1 MAYDFHNLTWI
12 DFEDLVRDLIG
23 KETGL
28 QFEAFAAGP
37 DGGVDGRHSDV
48 GNTVLQAKHYVGSS
62 FATLKAKMM
71 KERTVID
78 ALAPDRYI
86 LATSRPLSP
95 ANKATLA
102 KVIGPSL
109 KRESDIFTPSDLNA
123 LLRKYDDIEKAH
135 FKLWLTSTAVLERV
149 VHSAEHTFNA
159 IAKEDIVEKL
169 RVYAPNPSLHRANA
183 TLSAEHVVII
193 SGPPGVGKSTLAE
206 ILSFIHMAEGWELHA
221 IRDLETGFAKIVD
234 SKKQVF
240 LFDDFL
246 GKIALDKRALSHK
259 DSDLARFIKR
269 VRGSP
274 NARFILTT
282 RAYIFE
288 EARRVSEHLADKRL
302 DIAKYVLDVGVYTR
316 RIRARILY
324 NHLAVSGVSQD
335 AIAALIDSGVI
346 PKIVDHKHYNP
357 RLIEWMTDV
366 THVRGIA
373 ASDYPARFISV
384 LDHPTDLWDIAFRT
398 HISSACRHLLLALYF
413 CSQFGVE
420 IDELRIVYNSL
431 HLALSA
437 KFGDT
442 HDPKDF
448 EEALRILEGG
458 FIAIHSRSVSF
469 INPSLRDYLDRY
481 TSDLDLLCDLAATAT
496 LTSWAQAVWQQG
508 SRLKFSTGERARFAL
523 AFRCVAKV
531 FPLQPTSKTYTV
543 DNVRYTQP
551 DGLSNIARIELL
563 IDWWTAAQ
571 DSIFSDSAI
580 ALAEKP
586 PGGLDSWRDGDE
598 AVALIGKLR
607 DPDYWGEIVGA
618 GQMADL
624 LEEHFID
631 MLSSGMPTDELEKIA
646 EAAEDWRW
654 SQLLSQRAHDAIAD
668 AIRGEVNYVED
679 AISDMDSESTLAS
692 HAQTLRKLAGLV
704 PSIPQA
710 DIDRAVDLVEAKR
723 AALDEDTAESTS
735 PSVREKP
742 DREEITDE
750 ELRGLFAPLLQ
761 RD

>member
-12 DFEDLVRDLIG
+12 DFEDLVRDLVG

-48 GNTVLQAKHYVGSS
+48 GDTVLQAKHYVGSP
-62 FATLKAKMM
+62 FATLKAKMI
-71 KERTVID
+71 KERAVID

-102 KVIGPSL
+102 KIIGPAL
-109 KRESDIFTPSDLNA
+109 KKESDIFTPSDLNA
-123 LLRKYDDIEKAH
+123 LLRKYPDIEKAH
-135 FKLWLTSTAVLERV
+135 FKLWLTSAAVLERV

-159 IAKEDIVEKL
+159 IAKEDIIEKL

-183 TLSAEHVVII
+183 TLTSEHVVII

-206 ILSFIHMAEGWELHA
+206 ILSFIHMAEGWELQA

-269 VRGSP
+269 VRSSP

-302 DIAKYVLDVGVYTR
+302 DITKYVLDVGIYTR

-324 NHLAVSGVSQD
+324 NHLAASSVSHE
-335 AIAALIDSGVI
+335 AIAALINSGAI
-346 PKIVDHKHYNP
+346 PEIVDHPHYNP

-366 THVRGIA
+366 SHVRGIA
-373 ASDYPARFISV
+373 ADEYPARFISV
-384 LDHPTDLWDIAFRT
+384 LDHPTELWDIAFRT

-420 IDELRIVYNSL
+420 IEELRTVYNSL
-431 HLALSA
+431 HHALSA
-437 KFGDT
+437 KFGDA

-469 INPSLRDYLDRY
+469 VNPSLRDYLDRY
-481 TSDLDLLCDLAATAT
+481 TSDLDLLCDLAATAS
-496 LTSWAQAVWQQG
+496 LTTWAQAVWQQG
-508 SRLKFSTGERARFAL
+508 GQLELTKAERARFAL
-523 AFRCVAKV
+523 SFRNVAKE
-531 FPLQPTSKTYTV
+531 FPVQPTSRTHTV
-543 DNVRYTQP
+543 DNVRYTRRE
-551 DGLSNIARIELL
+551 GLANIARIELL
-563 IDWWTAAQ
+563 IDWWTAAEE
-571 DSIFSDSAI
+571 SIFSDSAMT
-580 ALAEKP
+580 LAEKP
-586 PGGLDSWRDGDE
+586 PGGLDSWHDGDE

-607 DPDYWGEIVGA
+607 DPDYFGEITGA
-618 GQMADL
+618 SRMAGL

-631 MLSSGMPTDELEKIA
+631 MVGNGMPTDELEKIA
-646 EAAEDWRW
+646 DAAEEW
-654 SQLLSQRAHDAIAD
+654 SKLLSQRVHDAIAD

-679 AISDMDSESTLAS
+679 AISDMDSESTLSS

-704 PSIPQA
+704 PSIPKV
-710 DIDRAVDLVEAKR
+710 DIARALDLVEAKR
-723 AALDEDTAESTS
+723 AAIDEDTSESAS
-735 PSVREKP
+735 PSVQEKP

-761 RD
+761 RE